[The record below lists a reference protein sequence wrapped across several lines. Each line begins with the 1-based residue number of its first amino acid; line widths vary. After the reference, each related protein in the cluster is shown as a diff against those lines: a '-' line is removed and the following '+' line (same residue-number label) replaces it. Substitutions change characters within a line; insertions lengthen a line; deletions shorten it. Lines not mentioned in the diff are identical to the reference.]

1 MSTSTLEIPVQKPPN
16 PIFGKYGR
24 MLARYLLPQ
33 GGRVFW
39 MAVLLLGG
47 IALQLLNP
55 QVIRY
60 FLDTAT
66 ASATATASPSVQFG
80 GSTRSLLLA
89 GIAFIAFALFQ
100 QAARLAANLVSQRV
114 SWAATNRLRADLVL
128 HCLHLDMPFHKEH
141 TPGEL
146 IDRVDGDVTQL
157 SNFLSMFTV
166 NMVGNGLLVVGI
178 LVLLF
183 LENAWLGL
191 GMVVYTLLT
200 LLVLRSIQQL
210 AVPRWAAERQAG
222 AILYGFI
229 EERIS
234 GAEEIRAA
242 GAESYVM
249 RRLYEYMRNFTR
261 KTRAAAVFSSLNY
274 NLTNLVYVLGYAAGL
289 AIGVILYLR
298 GEASLGTAYL
308 IIYYVGMLS
317 DPLQSIRGQ
326 VEDLQQASA
335 NIQRI
340 SELFS
345 LQPQVGDP
353 LHEGAAGRKSLPGG
367 SLPVSFQEVSFQY
380 DDNQNG
386 RKSADGDTNRTNG
399 CEENGSDR
407 GNALTRVSF
416 EIQPG
421 RVLGILGRTGSGKS
435 TLTRLLFRLYDPNQ
449 GSVRLGGVDLRE
461 VRLDDL
467 RQRVA
472 MVTQDVQLFQA
483 TVRDNL
489 TFFNRA
495 IPDEQLERVL
505 RQLRLW
511 EWAQSLPNGL
521 DTRLTGGQNLSGGE
535 AQLLA
540 FARVFL
546 KDPGLVIL
554 DEASSRLD
562 PATETL
568 MERAVDHLFADRT
581 GVVIAHRLKTVQRA
595 DDILILEDG
604 CVVEY
609 GPRLALAS
617 DTTSRF
623 YHLLQ
628 TGLEEALA

>member
-1 MSTSTLEIPVQKPPN
+1 MSDLTLNDSVQSPVGPSFRQ
-16 PIFGKYGR
+16 YR
-24 MLARYLLPQ
+24 ELLSRYLKPQ
-33 GGRVFW
+33 IGWVIL
-39 MAVLLLGG
+39 MAT
-47 IALQLLNP
+47 I
-55 QVIRY
+55 
-60 FLDTAT
+60 
-66 ASATATASPSVQFG
+66 
-80 GSTRSLLLA
+80 LLA
-89 GIAFIAFALFQ
+89 GIAIKLINPQVLRYFLDSAQAGGASRSLRMAAGLFLTFAILQ
-100 QAARLAANLVSQRV
+100 QVMELATRYTAARVGWS
-114 SWAATNRLRADLVL
+114 STNRLRADLAVHIL
-128 HCLHLDMPFHKEH
+128 RLDMPFHKSR

-146 IDRVDGDVTQL
+146 IDRADGDVTQL

-166 NMVGNGLLVVGI
+166 NVVGNGLLVVGI
-178 LVLLF
+178 LALLF
-183 LENAWLGL
+183 RENTWVGL
-191 GMVVYTLLT
+191 GMVVYTMLT

-210 AVPRWAAERQAG
+210 AVPRWVAERQSSAM
-222 AILYGFI
+222 LYGYI

-249 RRLYEYMRNFTR
+249 RRLYEYMRDFTR
-261 KTRAAAVFSSLNY
+261 KTRAAVVFSSLTY

-289 AIGVILYLR
+289 AIGVIFYMR
-298 GEASLGTAYL
+298 DEASLGTAYL
-308 IIYYVGMLS
+308 ITYYVGMLS

-326 VEDLQQASA
+326 AEDLQQASA

-340 SELFS
+340 NELFN
-345 LQPQVGDP
+345 LQPQVGNLLSSDADRRV
-353 LHEGAAGRKSLPGG
+353 LLPSGP
-367 SLPVSFQEVSFQY
+367 LPVRFQEVSFQY
-380 DDNQNG
+380 NDNQNG
-386 RKSADGDTNRTNG
+386 NNG
-399 CEENGSDR
+399 TLGAGENNDSSQGKT
-407 GNALTRVSF
+407 LTGISF
-416 EIQPG
+416 EIKSG

-435 TLTRLLFRLYDPNQ
+435 TLTRLLFRLYDPDL
-449 GSVRLGGVDLRE
+449 GSVWLGRMNLRD
-461 VRLDDL
+461 VWLNDL
-467 RQRVA
+467 RQRIA

-495 IPDEQLERVL
+495 ISDEQLEHVL
-505 RQLRLW
+505 KQLRLW
-511 EWAQSLPNGL
+511 EWVQSLPNGL
-521 DTRLTGGQNLSGGE
+521 DTPLAGGQGLSAGE

-568 MERAVDHLFADRT
+568 MERAVDLLFSERT

-595 DDILILEDG
+595 DDILILENG
-604 CVVEY
+604 CVVEF
-609 GPRLALAS
+609 GPRVALMN
-617 DTTSRF
+617 DPGSRF

>member
-1 MSTSTLEIPVQKPPN
+1 MSALTLNDSMRSPASPSLRQYRE
-16 PIFGKYGR
+16 
-24 MLARYLLPQ
+24 LLSRYLKPQ
-33 GGRVFW
+33 MGWVIL
-39 MAVLLLGG
+39 MAVVLLAE
-47 IALQLLNP
+47 IAIKLINP
-55 QVIRY
+55 QVLRY
-60 FLDTAT
+60 FLDTAQ
-66 ASATATASPSVQFG
+66 AGSAA
-80 GSTRSLLLA
+80 RSLNTAAILFLT
-89 GIAFIAFALFQ
+89 FAILQ
-100 QAARLAANLVSQRV
+100 ELMGLGTRYTAALVGWS
-114 SWAATNRLRADLVL
+114 STNRLRADLTL
-128 HCLHLDMPFHKEH
+128 HLLRLDMPFHKLR

-146 IDRVDGDVTQL
+146 IDRADGDVTYL

-166 NMVGNGLLVVGI
+166 NVIGNGLLVLGI
-178 LVLLF
+178 LVMLF
-183 LENAWLGL
+183 RENAWVGL
-191 GMVVYTLLT
+191 GMVIYTLLT
-200 LLVLRSIQQL
+200 LLVLRSIQKL
-210 AVPRWAAERQAG
+210 AVPRWAAERQAS
-222 AILYGFI
+222 ARLYGFI

-249 RRLYEYMRNFTR
+249 RRLYEYMRDFTR
-261 KTRAAAVFSSLNY
+261 KTRTAAVFSSLTY

-289 AIGVILYLR
+289 AIGVFLYTR
-298 GEASLGTAYL
+298 GQASLGTAYL
-308 IIYYVGMLS
+308 ITYYVGMLS

-340 SELFS
+340 HELFN
-345 LQPQVGDP
+345 LRPTVGDP
-353 LHEGAAGRKSLPGG
+353 LREGAALDKTLPSGPL
-367 SLPVSFQEVSFQY
+367 SVSFQNVSFQY
-380 DDNQNG
+380 DDSQNG
-386 RKSADGDTNRTNG
+386 SKADLD
-399 CEENGSDR
+399 EEEYRSRPAKVLAD
-407 GNALTRVSF
+407 VSF

-435 TLTRLLFRLYDPNQ
+435 TLTRLLFRLYDPDL
-449 GSVRLGGVDLRE
+449 GSVRLGGVNLRE
-461 VRLDDL
+461 VQLDDL

-495 IPDEQLERVL
+495 ISDQQLERVL
-505 RQLRLW
+505 KQLRLW
-511 EWAQSLPNGL
+511 EWIRSLPKGL
-521 DTRLTGGQNLSGGE
+521 DTLLAGGQGLSAGE

-568 MERAVDHLFADRT
+568 MERAVDRLFDKRT

-595 DDILILEDG
+595 DDILILANG
-604 CVVEY
+604 QVVEY
-609 GPRLALAS
+609 GPRAALMNDPA
-617 DTTSRF
+617 SRF
-623 YHLLQ
+623 SRLLQ
-628 TGLEEALA
+628 TGLEETLA

>member
-1 MSTSTLEIPVQKPPN
+1 MSDFTLDDSLRSPASPSLRQ
-16 PIFGKYGR
+16 YR
-24 MLARYLLPQ
+24 DLLSRYLKPQ
-33 GGRVFW
+33 TKWVIL
-39 MAVLLLGG
+39 MAAVLLAG
-47 IALQLLNP
+47 IAIKLLNP
-55 QVIRY
+55 QVLRY
-60 FLDTAT
+60 FLDTAQAGGGPRRLNT
-66 ASATATASPSVQFG
+66 AAGLFLTFAILQQVMSLATHYTA
-80 GSTRSLLLA
+80 
-89 GIAFIAFALFQ
+89 AL
-100 QAARLAANLVSQRV
+100 VGWS
-114 SWAATNRLRADLVL
+114 STNRLRADLAL
-128 HCLHLDMPFHKEH
+128 HMLRLDMPFHKLH

-146 IDRVDGDVTQL
+146 IDRADSDVTQL

-166 NMVGNGLLVVGI
+166 NVVGNGLLVVGI

-183 LENAWLGL
+183 RENAWMGL
-191 GMVVYTLLT
+191 GMLVYTLLT

-210 AVPRWAAERQAG
+210 AVPRWAAERQAS
-222 AILYGFI
+222 ARLYGYI

-242 GAESYVM
+242 GAEAYVM
-249 RRLYEYMRNFTR
+249 RRLYEYMRDFTH
-261 KTRAAAVFSSLNY
+261 KTRAAVVFSSLTY

-289 AIGVILYLR
+289 AIGVILYMR

-308 IIYYVGMLS
+308 ITYYVSMLS

-326 VEDLQQASA
+326 AEDLQQASA

-340 SELFS
+340 NELFD
-345 LQPQVGDP
+345 LRPQVADP
-353 LHEGAAGRKSLPGG
+353 LHADAAARKTLPSGP
-367 SLPVSFQEVSFQY
+367 LPVSFQGVSFQY
-380 DDNQNG
+380 NDNQNSSNG
-386 RKSADGDTNRTNG
+386 AILDGIG
-399 CEENGSDR
+399 EINGSGQ
-407 GNALTRVSF
+407 GNALTGVTF
-416 EIQPG
+416 DIQPG
-421 RVLGILGRTGSGKS
+421 RVLGVLGRTGSGKS

-449 GSVRLGGVDLRE
+449 GSVWLGGADLRE

-495 IPDEQLERVL
+495 IPDEQLEQVL
-505 RQLRLW
+505 KQLRLW

-521 DTRLTGGQNLSGGE
+521 DTPLAGGQSLSAGE

-562 PATETL
+562 PATEML
-568 MERAVDHLFADRT
+568 MERAVDQLFAKRT

-595 DDILILEDG
+595 DDILILENG
-604 CVVEY
+604 CMVEY
-609 GPRLALAS
+609 GPRAALAS
-617 DTTSRF
+617 DVNSRF
-623 YHLLQ
+623 YYLLQ

>member
-1 MSTSTLEIPVQKPPN
+1 MIGASMRS
-16 PIFGKYGR
+16 
-24 MLARYLLPQ
+24 LASPSLRQYRDLLSRYLKPQ
-33 GGRVFW
+33 TGRVIL
-39 MAVLLLGG
+39 MAAILLAG
-47 IALQLLNP
+47 ISIQLINP
-55 QVIRY
+55 QVLRY
-60 FLDTAT
+60 FLDTAQ
-66 ASATATASPSVQFG
+66 VG
-80 GSTRSLLLA
+80 GELRSLSIAA
-89 GIAFIAFALFQ
+89 GLFLAFAILQ
-100 QAARLAANLVSQRV
+100 QLMSLVTQYTAALVGWS
-114 SWAATNRLRADLVL
+114 STNRLRADLTQHIL
-128 HCLHLDMPFHKEH
+128 RLDMPFHKSH

-146 IDRVDGDVTQL
+146 IDRADGDVTRL
-157 SNFLSMFTV
+157 SNFLSAFV
-166 NMVGNGLLVVGI
+166 VRVIGNGLLVVGI

-183 LENAWLGL
+183 RENAWVGL
-191 GMVVYTLLT
+191 GMVTYTLVT

-210 AVPRWAAERQAG
+210 AVPRWVAERQAS
-222 AILYGFI
+222 ARLYGYI

-242 GAESYVM
+242 GAEAYIM
-249 RRLYEYMRNFTR
+249 RQLYESMRDFTR
-261 KTRAAAVFSSLNY
+261 KTRAAAVFSSLTY

-289 AIGVILYLR
+289 AIGVILYVR

-308 IIYYVGMLS
+308 ITYYVSMLS

-326 VEDLQQASA
+326 VEDLQQAAA

-340 SELFS
+340 NELFH

-353 LHEGAAGRKSLPGG
+353 LPEGAAGRKTLPGG
-367 SLPVSFQEVSFQY
+367 PLSVSFRDVSFQY
-380 DDNQNG
+380 DDNQHRG
-386 RKSADGDTNRTNG
+386 EATIAITDGDGTGEQNG
-399 CEENGSDR
+399 ASH
-407 GNALTRVSF
+407 GNALTGVSF

-435 TLTRLLFRLYDPNQ
+435 TLTRLLFRLYDPTF
-449 GSVRLGGVDLRE
+449 GSVQLGGVDLRD
-461 VRLDDL
+461 VPLDDL

-495 IPDEQLERVL
+495 IQDEQLELVL
-505 RQLRLW
+505 KQLRLW

-521 DTRLTGGQNLSGGE
+521 DTPLAGGQSLSAGE

-546 KDPGLVIL
+546 KDPGVVIL

-562 PATETL
+562 PSTETL
-568 MERAVDHLFADRT
+568 MERVVDHLFVERT
-581 GVVIAHRLKTVQRA
+581 AIVIAHRLKTVLRA
-595 DDILILEDG
+595 DDILILENG
-604 CVVEY
+604 CVAEY
-609 GPRLALAS
+609 GPRAALAS
-617 DTTSRF
+617 DVTSRF

>member
-1 MSTSTLEIPVQKPPN
+1 MSDLTLNDSLRFPASPSLRQYRE
-16 PIFGKYGR
+16 
-24 MLARYLLPQ
+24 LLSRYLKPQ
-33 GGRVFW
+33 IKWVIL
-39 MAVLLLGG
+39 MAAVLLTG
-47 IALQLLNP
+47 ITIKLINP
-55 QVIRY
+55 QILRY
-60 FLDTAT
+60 FLDNAQ
-66 ASATATASPSVQFG
+66 SG
-80 GSTRSLLLA
+80 GAARSLTMAA
-89 GIAFIAFALFQ
+89 GLFLAFAILQ
-100 QAARLAANLVSQRV
+100 EGMSLATHYSAALVGWS
-114 SWAATNRLRADLVL
+114 STNRLRADLAL
-128 HCLHLDMPFHKEH
+128 HILRLDMPFHKSR

-146 IDRVDGDVTQL
+146 IDRADGDVTQL

-166 NMVGNGLLVVGI
+166 NVIGNGLLVAGI
-178 LVLLF
+178 LLLLF
-183 LENAWLGL
+183 RENAWLGL
-191 GMVVYTLLT
+191 GMLVYTLLT
-200 LLVLRSIQQL
+200 LLVLHFIQKL
-210 AVPRWAAERQAG
+210 AVPRWAAERQSSAM
-222 AILYGFI
+222 LYGYI

-249 RRLYEYMRNFTR
+249 RKLYEYMRDFTR
-261 KTRAAAVFSSLNY
+261 KTRAAVVFSSLTY

-289 AIGVILYLR
+289 AVGVILYMR

-308 IIYYVGMLS
+308 ITYYVGMLS

-326 VEDLQQASA
+326 AEDLQQASA

-340 SELFS
+340 NELFN
-345 LQPQVGDP
+345 LQPRVGDP
-353 LHEGAAGRKSLPGG
+353 LLENASRRKTLPDGP
-367 SLPVSFQEVSFQY
+367 LTVSFREVSFQY
-380 DDNQNG
+380 QDNQNG
-386 RKSADGDTNRTNG
+386 NKDASEEGDVVREDDYAG
-399 CEENGSDR
+399 PR
-407 GNALTRVSF
+407 ALTGVSF

-421 RVLGILGRTGSGKS
+421 RVLGVLGRTGSGKS
-435 TLTRLLFRLYDPNQ
+435 TLTRLLFRLYDPDQ
-449 GSVRLGGVDLRE
+449 GSVRLGGVNLRE
-461 VRLDDL
+461 LPLDDV

-495 IPDEQLERVL
+495 IPDEQLEHVL
-505 RQLRLW
+505 KQLRLW
-511 EWAQSLPNGL
+511 EWAQSLPDGL
-521 DTRLTGGQNLSGGE
+521 DTPLAGGQSLSAGE

-546 KDPGLVIL
+546 KKPGLVIL

-568 MERAVDHLFADRT
+568 MERAVDRLFAERT

-595 DDILILEDG
+595 DDILILENG
-604 CVVEY
+604 CVAEY
-609 GPRLALAS
+609 GSRAVLMS
-617 DTTSRF
+617 DPGSRF